1 MTRQKVKA
9 SQVHSFVTRF
19 LKEKKRPDGKTV
31 EVLITK
37 NELTIRLDLKKSQQK
52 KNTETAPGWG
62 LIPLDRET
70 AKFIAEDIELE
81 YDT

>member
-1 MTRQKVKA
+1 MTRQKIKA
-9 SQVHSFVTRF
+9 SQVNSFVTRF
-19 LKEKKRPDGKTV
+19 LKERTRANGKTV

-37 NELTIRLDLKKSQQK
+37 NELTIRLGPKKSQQK
-52 KNTETAPGWG
+52 KNLETAPGWG

>member
-1 MTRQKVKA
+1 MTHQKVKA

-19 LKEKKRPDGKTV
+19 LKERKRTDGKTV

-37 NELTIRLDLKKSQQK
+37 NELTIRLDPKKSQQK
-52 KNTETAPGWG
+52 KNTETASGWG